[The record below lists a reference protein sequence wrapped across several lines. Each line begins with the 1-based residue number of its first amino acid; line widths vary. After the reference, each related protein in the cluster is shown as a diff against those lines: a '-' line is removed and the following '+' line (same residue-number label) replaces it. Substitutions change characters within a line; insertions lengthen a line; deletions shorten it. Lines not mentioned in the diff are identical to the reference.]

1 MAFFNLSNGNDQL
14 MSVPVLF
21 NTDSMFDLITGEL
34 KQGVDGRF
42 YINGGMSA
50 SIAGVLAPPN
60 QYKSTFT
67 LSLMAR
73 IAAIYQQQ
81 VAIFDSEASI
91 GRWEDR
97 IIRTAGNHSGM
108 IVPEQFLKFDAS
120 TEYDIAEID
129 KKLKEFGEMKKA
141 HAKELTITTPFLD
154 TRTMQPQ
161 KVLAPTLVILD
172 SLSEMYAKEEEEM
185 LDGKQGLDDSKNK
198 TVYMKDANAK
208 TTFLR
213 KVRRMAIEYG
223 FVIAATAHYGKQL
236 NLDSYGPQ
244 PKLIQYMKQGYAPK
258 NVGSKFLFYT
268 SPQIFIDSCR
278 CLQDDAKECWYKIT
292 GSKNQVDIN
301 EINVQIQRCKNAP
314 AGTTHPYIVSQE
326 NGLLTDVTDYNYLK
340 NVKSPWLLGNAINQQ
355 TVFTPKVNL
364 TRNTMRDTCQ
374 KDPREIRALQLCAQ
388 LNYIQKMWNDE
399 TLKSVYG
406 LTTKVEPE
414 KLMEFLTSDKNKY
427 TVDRVL
433 ESRGY
438 WLPKEIEND
447 KSIPQ
452 KEYLSIFEV
461 LQAYSKANGIAPG
474 KY

>member
-1 MAFFNLSNGNDQL
+1 MAFFNLSNGTDQY
-14 MSVPVLF
+14 MQCPVLF

-34 KQGVDGRF
+34 KRGVDGHL
-42 YINGGMSA
+42 YINGGLSA
-50 SIAGVLAPPN
+50 SLAGVLAPPN

-73 IAAIYQQQ
+73 IAALYQQQ

-97 IIRTAGNHSGM
+97 IIRTAGNHSDL

-141 HAKELTITTPFLD
+141 HEKELTITTPFLD
-154 TRTMQPQ
+154 TRTG
-161 KVLAPTLVILD
+161 KAAKTWVPTLIILD

-213 KVRRMAIEYG
+213 KIRRMAIEYG
-223 FVIAATAHYGKQL
+223 FIITATAHYGKQL

-244 PKLIQYMKQGYAPK
+244 PKLIQFMKQGYAPK

-268 SPQIFIDSCR
+268 SPQLFIDSCR
-278 CLQDDAKECWYKIT
+278 VLQDDAKECWYKIS
-292 GSKNQVDIN
+292 GSHNKVDIN
-301 EINVQIQRCKNAP
+301 EIAVQIQRCKNAP

-326 NGLLTDVTDYNYLK
+326 NGLLTDVSDYNYLK
-340 NVKSPWLLGNAINQQ
+340 NSKSCWLEGNNITQHC
-355 TVFTPKVNL
+355 TFTPKTSL
-364 TRNTMRDTCQ
+364 TRNSMRDICQ
-374 KDPREIRALQLCAQ
+374 QDPREVRALQLAAQ
-388 LNYIQKMWNDE
+388 LTYVASVWNDE
-399 TLKSVYG
+399 VLKNNFGVSVAVKPG
-406 LTTKVEPE
+406 E
-414 KLMEFLTSDKNKY
+414 LMDWLSSDKNKY
-427 TVDRVL
+427 TIDRVL

-438 WLPKEIEND
+438 WLPKELEND

-452 KEYLSIFEV
+452 KEYLSIFDV
-461 LQAYSKANGIAPG
+461 LEEYRKSTSK
-474 KY
+474 